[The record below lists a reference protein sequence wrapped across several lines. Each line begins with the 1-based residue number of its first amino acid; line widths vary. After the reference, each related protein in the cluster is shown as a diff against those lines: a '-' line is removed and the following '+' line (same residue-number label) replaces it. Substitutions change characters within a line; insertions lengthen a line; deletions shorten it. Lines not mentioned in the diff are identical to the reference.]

1 MKKLPFSIWHIF
13 YWVAIVTLGYLY
25 YSARFGAYQE
35 MNHNETISV
44 FRDAEKLLQLDVR
57 EAENILGKN
66 VRDNGDSLKYK
77 YIDISVDYE
86 ENNRKFRDYIENI
99 TVEFFHKSCHIPD
112 ATEKF
117 SYKVDEFRYLKNN
130 YFNDKKIAEI
140 KQAFSTF
147 EKAKLLI
154 IKDIDSI
161 ELDRRHFHID
171 PIVND
176 STFWDRIK
184 SGSAANAFQK
194 LEELKLKVDIDN
206 SEAMNYFLE
215 INNTYCHTCENP
227 RMELMSKQI
236 NVNNREYL
244 EANVKVVVSPS
255 HCKVRNTEIFAN
267 GKKLKIGTEGAYL
280 KYMPTRKGKNTIHL
294 KCVVT
299 NPLTKEST
307 SFRDDRYFYAY

>member
-13 YWVAIVTLGYLY
+13 YWAAILTLGYLY
-25 YSARFGAYQE
+25 YSSRFGAYQE

-44 FRDAEKLLQLDVR
+44 FRDAEKLLDQQVK
-57 EAENILGKN
+57 ESESILGKYI
-66 VRDNGDSLKYK
+66 RDNADTLKLKYFK
-77 YIDISVDYE
+77 ISADYE
-86 ENNRKFRDYIENI
+86 ENNRNFRKYIENI
-99 TVEFFHKSCHIPD
+99 ETEFYNKSRHIINNS
-112 ATEKF
+112 EHF
-117 SYKVDEFRYLKNN
+117 SYNDGSLIFIKNN

-140 KQAFSTF
+140 KETFSTF

-154 IKDIDSI
+154 IKGIDSI
-161 ELDRRHFHID
+161 ELNRRHFHLD

-206 SEAMNYFLE
+206 SEAMSYFIE
-215 INNTYCHTCENP
+215 INKNYCYSCNEP
-227 RMELMSKQI
+227 GMELLTKQI
-236 NVNNREYL
+236 NVQNHTYL
-244 EANVKVVVSPS
+244 EANINYLYYPF
-255 HCKVRNTEIFAN
+255 HCKERNIEYFAN
-267 GKKLKIGTEGAYL
+267 GKKLPVRTEGAYL

-307 SFRDDRYFYAY
+307 SMSRDRYFYAY